1 MNKSFILDFD
11 TFKDLPKNKM
21 QLTNTYIINGK
32 VKLFSNMI
40 PKNKRNQLHSVDKDV
55 PYRCVSVQL
64 PVDYDKKKDAKLF
77 LNDGNK
83 IYKIFAEKDLNDNNF
98 EKIFENGY
106 EIVTTMP
113 WLAYPKYEENPKQN
127 TMPNIIIDSI
137 ERSRVFYS
145 NAIEWSS
152 SCMEICSIQSRN
164 ISLLIAQKEKA
175 KVNPKTK
182 RFFQNPLLRDKSFE
196 KQLHKFCGFL
206 TAISFTVFLVA
217 VSLRL
222 FKF

>member
-1 MNKSFILDFD
+1 
-11 TFKDLPKNKM
+11 M

-64 PVDYDKKKDAKLF
+64 PVDFDKKKDANLF
-77 LNDGNK
+77 LDGDNK
-83 IYKIFAEKDLNDNNF
+83 IYKIFAEKDLHDDTF

-106 EIVTTMP
+106 ERVATMP
-113 WLAYPKYEENPKQN
+113 WLAYPKYDENPKQ
-127 TMPNIIIDSI
+127 TFMPDIIIDST

-164 ISLLIAQKEKA
+164 IALLIAQKEK
-175 KVNPKTK
+175 KQVNPRTK
-182 RFFQNPLLRDKSFE
+182 RFFQNPLLRDKSYE
-196 KQLHKFCGFL
+196 KQLHNICGIL

-217 VSLRL
+217 VTLRI